1 MPARVIGNRKPG
13 MYALGSASMAIPEG
27 FTAFEPQSP
36 FLEHVGPVLV
46 REAGDGP
53 VFGLLVEDRH
63 TNHRGTVQG
72 GLLSTFVDFAL
83 GRAIE
88 ADAGDGKDR
97 ATVSLTVDFL
107 KPAKPGDWIE
117 TRTRVERVGGTLAFA
132 DCSLTVE
139 DREIVRGRAV
149 WVVAG

>member
-1 MPARVIGNRKPG
+1 MDA
-13 MYALGSASMAIPEG
+13 PEG
-27 FTAFEPQSP
+27 FKPFPDQGP
-36 FLEHVGPVLV
+36 FLEDVGPVCV
-46 REAGDGP
+46 SEDDQG
-53 VFGLLVEDRH
+53 GLRLGLRAEDRH
-63 TNHRGTVQG
+63 ANHRGTVQG
-72 GLLSTFVDFAL
+72 GLLSTLADFAL

-88 ADAGDGKDR
+88 ADAEDGKDR

-132 DCSLTVE
+132 DCSLTVD

-149 WVVAG
+149 WVVA

>member
-1 MPARVIGNRKPG
+1 MDAPD
-13 MYALGSASMAIPEG
+13 G
-27 FTAFEPQSP
+27 FAPFEPQGP

-46 REAGDGP
+46 REGEGGP
-53 VFGLLVEDRH
+53 VFGLRVEDRH
-63 TNHRGTVQG
+63 ANHRGTIQG
-72 GLLSTFVDFAL
+72 GLLSTFADFAL

-88 ADAGDGKDR
+88 ADASDGKDR

-132 DCSLTVE
+132 DCALTVE
-139 DREIVRGRAV
+139 GREIVRARAV

>member
-1 MPARVIGNRKPG
+1 MQVPD
-13 MYALGSASMAIPEG
+13 G
-27 FTAFEPQSP
+27 FVPFENQGP
-36 FLEHVGPVLV
+36 FLEHIGPIHV
-46 REAGDGP
+46 RDGDGGQR
-53 VFGLLVEDRH
+53 FGLRAEERH
-63 TNHRGTVQG
+63 ANHRGTVQG
-72 GLLSTFVDFAL
+72 GLLSTFADFAL

-88 ADAGDGKDR
+88 ADADDDKDR

-117 TRTRVERVGGTLAFA
+117 SRAKVDRVGGTLAFA

-139 DREIVRGRAV
+139 GREVVRARAV

>member
-1 MPARVIGNRKPG
+1 MDAPR
-13 MYALGSASMAIPEG
+13 G
-27 FTAFEPQSP
+27 FAPFEPQSP
-36 FLEHVGPVLV
+36 FLEHVGPILV
-46 REAGDGP
+46 REGGDDGP
-53 VFGLLVEDRH
+53 VFGVRVEERH
-63 TNHRGTVQG
+63 LNHRGTVQG
-72 GLLSTFVDFAL
+72 GLLSTLVDFAM

-88 ADAGDGKDR
+88 AGAGDGKDR

-132 DCSLTVE
+132 DCSLTVD